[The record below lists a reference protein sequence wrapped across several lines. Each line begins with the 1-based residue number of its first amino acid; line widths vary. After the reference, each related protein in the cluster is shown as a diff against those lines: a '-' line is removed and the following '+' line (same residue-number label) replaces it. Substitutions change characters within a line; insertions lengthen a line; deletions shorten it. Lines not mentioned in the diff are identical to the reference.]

1 MCDDH
6 PGNVIINSKS
16 DWMMEAPE
24 IKKNKVE
31 NNTNTA
37 YYPYDQQ
44 GSIFGAADES
54 FVPWNIYMNLQ
65 SSIQFADYK
74 INLLFVIA
82 GILLSI
88 VIDSTED
95 FSSSTIS
102 YQICFILFL
111 IVMVPFLYYSILT
124 VAAHT
129 RSKPDVKSKK
139 LYFFGEIASMPTS
152 EYIKTFRAS
161 TRQEHYDELLL
172 QIHNLSNIALGKFRN
187 YGKALYLLCIL
198 IGLLLIMLG
207 LKSFG
212 RG

>member
-1 MCDDH
+1 
-6 PGNVIINSKS
+6 
-16 DWMMEAPE
+16 MEAPE
-24 IKKNKVE
+24 IKKNVVE

-54 FVPWNIYMNLQ
+54 FVPWNIYMTLQ

-102 YQICFILFL
+102 YQICFIILL

>member
-1 MCDDH
+1 MDTLE
-6 PGNVIINSKS
+6 NT
-16 DWMMEAPE
+16 E
-24 IKKNKVE
+24 IKKA
-31 NNTNTA
+31 TSA
-37 YYPYDQQ
+37 YYPHDQQ
-44 GSIFGAADES
+44 GSIFGSADES
-54 FVPWNIYMNLQ
+54 YVPWNIYMTLQ

-95 FSSSTIS
+95 FTTSSRS

-111 IVMVPFLYYSILT
+111 IIMVPFLYYSILT
-124 VAAHT
+124 VSAHT

-172 QIHNLSNIALGKFRN
+172 QIHNLSNIALGKFKN

-198 IGLLLIMLG
+198 IGLLLIMLA